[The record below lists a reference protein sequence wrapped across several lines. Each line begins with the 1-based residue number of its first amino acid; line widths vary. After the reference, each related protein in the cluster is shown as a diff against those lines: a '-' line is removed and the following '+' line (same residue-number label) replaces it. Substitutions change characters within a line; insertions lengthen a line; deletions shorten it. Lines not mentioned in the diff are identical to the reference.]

1 MLRPRLSQTPLVAGL
16 LEHEC
21 PRCHRAVELPFGAVC
36 QSCRDEI
43 ERRARRL
50 AHLVALVT
58 TAALAV
64 YVLLRLPA
72 DRQGRLMSA
81 LAVVLWYVLVKL
93 VVQRSARELLP

>member
-36 QSCRDEI
+36 PSCRTEI

-50 AHLVALVT
+50 AHIVALAT
-58 TAALAV
+58 TAALAA

-72 DRQGRLMSA
+72 DPQGRLMSA
-81 LAVVLWYVLVKL
+81 LAVGLWYLLVKL

>member
-1 MLRPRLSQTPLVAGL
+1 MLRPRMSQAPLVAGL

-21 PRCHRAVELPFGAVC
+21 PRCHQPVELPFVTIC
-36 QSCRDEI
+36 PRCRGQI
-43 ERRARRL
+43 EHRARRL

-72 DRQGRLMSA
+72 DRQGRLMSG
-81 LAVVLWYVLVKL
+81 LAVVLWYILVKL

>member
-1 MLRPRLSQTPLVAGL
+1 MLGPRMSQTPLVAGL

-21 PRCHRAVELPFGAVC
+21 PRCHQAVELPFGMIC
-36 QSCRDEI
+36 PRCRQEI

-50 AHLVALVT
+50 APLVALAT
-58 TAALAV
+58 TAALAL
-64 YVLLRLPA
+64 YVMLRLPA

-81 LAVVLWYVLVKL
+81 LAVVLWYILVKL